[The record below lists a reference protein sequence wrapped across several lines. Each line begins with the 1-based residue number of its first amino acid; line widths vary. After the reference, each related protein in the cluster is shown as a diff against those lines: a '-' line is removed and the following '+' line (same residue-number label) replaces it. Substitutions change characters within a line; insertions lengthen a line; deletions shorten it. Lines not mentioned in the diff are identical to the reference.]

1 MTKKTEVAVQ
11 ETKPI
16 ATLTD
21 AQLALQAQMAED
33 VGSGFEEATADCY
46 AIPFVYILQSGSPQC
61 KKSDGAYIQGA
72 AEGQF
77 FNSVSMEM
85 YDGDEGIDVVPVLFQ
100 QRFIAWG
107 LREKGGGFKGEY
119 TAAEAP
125 RTHKDPDP
133 TKNRDILNDYP
144 DQQLVDTRVHYCLMK
159 SPDDSW
165 QPVVITFS
173 STQVKKSKQWMSR
186 MQAIQMRNPATGMIG
201 SAPMASRTWRL
212 STVPESNDQGSWFGY
227 KIGDAVEHL
236 DPDLYA
242 QGTAFRKAIQGG
254 KAKAQHIDPNNV
266 GSTEDGPEPF

>member
-11 ETKPI
+11 EVKPV

-61 KKSDGAYIQGA
+61 KKSDGACIPGA
-72 AEGQF
+72 EEGMF

-85 YDGDEGIDVVPVLFQ
+85 YDGDEGIDVVSVLFQ

-119 TAAEAP
+119 LPSETP
-125 RTHKDPDP
+125 KTHKDPDP

-159 SPDDSW
+159 SPDGTW

-186 MQAIQMRNPATGMIG
+186 MQAIQMRNPVTGMLG
-201 SAPMASRTWRL
+201 SAPMASRMWRL

-236 DPDLYA
+236 DPDLYTQA
-242 QGTAFRKAIQGG
+242 TAFRKAIQGG
-254 KAKAQHIDPNNV
+254 KAKAQHVDPNNV
-266 GSTEDGPEPF
+266 GSTEDDPEPF